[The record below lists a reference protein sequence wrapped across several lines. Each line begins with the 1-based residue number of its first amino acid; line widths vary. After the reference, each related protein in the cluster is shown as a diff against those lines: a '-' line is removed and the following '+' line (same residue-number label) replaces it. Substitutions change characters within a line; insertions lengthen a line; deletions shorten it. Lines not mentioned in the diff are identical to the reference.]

1 MANGKRYEIIQY
13 FCSLSRLQKLKISI
27 YIMFFNLRL
36 VYITTSNKQEA
47 KSIGRTLVEEKLAA
61 CVNIVDGM
69 ESIYQWEEEIVED
82 QETILIAKTPYHN
95 VKDLT
100 DRVKELHSYD
110 CPCVISLQLTE
121 QEGNEEYQHW
131 LIKNSKKQQVDYEIE
146 DI

>member
-1 MANGKRYEIIQY
+1 
-13 FCSLSRLQKLKISI
+13 
-27 YIMFFNLRL
+27 MFFNLRL
-36 VYITTSNKQEA
+36 VYITTKDKQEA
-47 KSIGRTLVEEKLAA
+47 KTIGKKLVKEKLAA

-69 ESIYQWEEEIVED
+69 ESIYRWEGEIVED

-95 VKDLT
+95 VKELT
-100 DRVKELHSYD
+100 ERVKELHSYE

-131 LIKNSKKQQVDYEIE
+131 LLKNSKKQTINYEIE